1 MQTAMSYGAER
12 LAPAAASR
20 PSSATAFA
28 TPAARHAAGFTLLE
42 VLVVLTILAVLTG
55 TVMLAFTGADQEQN
69 LRGAAERLAMRIEL
83 ARQHA
88 LTRNREWG
96 IYVEADTYHFA
107 EFDPEQSIW
116 VKQTGR
122 PFDRPDLPALVS
134 LSLDLEEFDSLPFDE
149 NDDLPQILIFSSGEI
164 TPFRLLLEPE
174 WRALPW
180 ALTSDG
186 LSQVE
191 ASRDDEALL

>member
-1 MQTAMSYGAER
+1 MRVSVQRS
-12 LAPAAASR
+12 L
-20 PSSATAFA
+20 
-28 TPAARHAAGFTLLE
+28 GFTLLE

-55 TVMLAFTGADQEQN
+55 TVMLSFTGSDQEQT
-69 LRGAAERLAMRIEL
+69 LRGAAERLAIRIEL

-96 IYVEADTYHFA
+96 IYVEPDTYRFA

-116 VKQTGR
+116 VEQTGR
-122 PFDRPDLPALVS
+122 PFDRADLPALVT
-134 LSLDLEEFDSLPFDE
+134 LSLDLEEFDFLPFDE

-174 WRALPW
+174 WRAPPW
-180 ALTSDG
+180 ALTTDG

-191 ASRDDEALL
+191 ASRDDGALL